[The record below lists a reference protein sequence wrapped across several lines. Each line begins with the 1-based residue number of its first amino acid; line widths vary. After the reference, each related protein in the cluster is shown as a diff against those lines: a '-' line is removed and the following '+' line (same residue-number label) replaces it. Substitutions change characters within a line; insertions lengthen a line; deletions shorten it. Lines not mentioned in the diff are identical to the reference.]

1 MSDGS
6 VEDSMPFHGEH
17 SGAKVH
23 AREIGQT
30 IASSVGVASMLGA
43 SVIIGA
49 YLKTSWGAWRVP
61 GRKTTLEQKVK
72 ALAEG
77 YMLQLFWL
85 SVSDWFSG
93 LAFGISRFTIPPD
106 FETVNTACRVQTV
119 SIAYFPLCSVFWT
132 AILAFELHRFV
143 VYPHW
148 DLDGTFSRRRYGWY
162 HVLGWGVPAIL
173 TAVVFVLMKPKN
185 AGIWCWFNE
194 PSGIHATFYAIYLVA
209 TLTWGSIVALYIH
222 MVVEVCRVVRRE
234 NRKISNHVKSIF
246 LALVLYPLVFLVVFV
261 FQFLNR
267 TGIGTTGYDRMFSS
281 KFFAYATAATAPA
294 QGFLNALVYV
304 TTSRKVRNLIC
315 PRRRDKETQIQDRL
329 ISASKDGDDAS
340 RRSQSAIVLYSAE
353 DLAEEQTGSTS
364 STSADDSG
372 DVASTELPVEYRE
385 AC

>member
-119 SIAYFPLCSVFWT
+119 SIAYFPLCSVFWYV
-132 AILAFELHRFV
+132 LL
-143 VYPHW
+143 VY
-148 DLDGTFSRRRYGWY
+148 
-162 HVLGWGVPAIL
+162 LGW
-173 TAVVFVLMKPKN
+173 K
-185 AGIWCWFNE
+185 
-194 PSGIHATFYAIYLVA
+194 
-209 TLTWGSIVALYIH
+209 
-222 MVVEVCRVVRRE
+222 VC
-234 NRKISNHVKSIF
+234 
-246 LALVLYPLVFLVVFV
+246 
-261 FQFLNR
+261 
-267 TGIGTTGYDRMFSS
+267 
-281 KFFAYATAATAPA
+281 
-294 QGFLNALVYV
+294 
-304 TTSRKVRNLIC
+304 
-315 PRRRDKETQIQDRL
+315 
-329 ISASKDGDDAS
+329 
-340 RRSQSAIVLYSAE
+340 
-353 DLAEEQTGSTS
+353 
-364 STSADDSG
+364 
-372 DVASTELPVEYRE
+372 
-385 AC
+385 